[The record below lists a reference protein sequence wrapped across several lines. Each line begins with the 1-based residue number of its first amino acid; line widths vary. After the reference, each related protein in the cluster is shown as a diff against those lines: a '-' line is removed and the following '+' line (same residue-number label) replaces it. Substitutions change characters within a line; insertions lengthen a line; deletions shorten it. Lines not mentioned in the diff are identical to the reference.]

1 MTKTIEI
8 KAVFIRERIRF
19 DGSDT
24 IIGDIRL
31 VETPQNGFVF
41 GDHPLSIK
49 GEANIDQ
56 LRPLGTYLFYGSW
69 SKYTNKRTSQTEN
82 QFRFVSFVESQPLD
96 RDSVISYLQAKGK
109 GCGVGRARAVKMV
122 EKFGSSAVKIAREQ
136 PDVIAAAI
144 PGVDLENAQAL
155 AAALE
160 IDKHREHCHIELMGL
175 MRGRGFPRKTAD
187 LAMQEWGNRAPDV
200 IKADPYKLMQFRGCG
215 FKRTDQMYL
224 QLGHSSAR
232 MKRQALCAWY
242 SMASDSSGDTWFPI
256 ERCAAMIRGQI
267 GSAANPLKAVML
279 AKRAR
284 IVDVRRDPSG
294 KVWVAEAKKSNHEK
308 AIAECLARAAKE
320 SIELVDPSWLSGTE
334 LRNHQVEQVSP
345 ILARKP
351 AVWILGGSPGTGKTF
366 TAAAVIRLLGQKHG
380 WESIA
385 VAAPTGKAAVRITE
399 AMKNNRV
406 PLRAKTIH
414 SLLGVAAADAGGN
427 WGFKHCESNPLPFS
441 FVVVD
446 ESSMIDSG
454 LMAALL
460 KARAVG
466 TGIIFI
472 GDVNQLA
479 PVGHG
484 APLRDMIAAGL
495 PYAELTEIQRNS
507 GRIVQACADIRD
519 GHRFSFSPRVDLA
532 AGENLAVVPADKD
545 EQQIDKMLRSLDSAR
560 AQGLDPVWDVQVL
573 CPVNKKSK
581 ISRAAL
587 NRILQAEMNKNPA
600 VPNCPFR
607 VGDKLVNSKNLFF
620 KSVEFDETSAD
631 IQTNEK
637 NEVYVA
643 NGELARVLEIDGQVI
658 IAELF
663 NPSRTI
669 QIFRSKQAENQ
680 DDGDDGEDD
689 GPQTGCTFDLGYALS
704 VHKFQGSE
712 IPVAVVMLDQYPG
725 AKLVQTREYLYTAI
739 SRAKQLCLCV
749 GKTETAYA
757 MVGRRALWNR
767 KTFLADSIK
776 EACA

>member
-1 MTKTIEI
+1 M
-8 KAVFIRERIRF
+8 
-19 DGSDT
+19 D
-24 IIGDIRL
+24 
-31 VETPQNGFVF
+31 TPQNGFVF
-41 GDHPLSIK
+41 GSDPLSIK

-56 LRPLGTYLFYGSW
+56 LRPYGTYLFYGSW
-69 SKYTNKRTSQTEN
+69 AKYTNKRSRKVEN

-96 RDSVISYLQAKGK
+96 PDSVISYLQTKGK
-109 GCGVGRARAVKMV
+109 GCGVGRARAVKLV
-122 EKFGSSAVKIAREQ
+122 EKFGSSAVQVAREQ
-136 PDVIAAAI
+136 PEVIAAAL
-144 PGVDLENAQAL
+144 PGVDLANAQAL

-160 IDKHREHCHIELMGL
+160 IDKHREHCHIELMAL

-187 LAMQEWGNRAPDV
+187 LAMQQWGNRAPEV
-200 IKADPYKLMQFRGCG
+200 IKSDPYKLMAFRGCG

-224 QLGHSSAR
+224 QLGHSPAR

-256 ERCAAMIRGQI
+256 ERCAALIRGQI
-267 GSAANPLKAVML
+267 GSAANPLKAVTL
-279 AKRAR
+279 AKRAK
-284 IVDVRRDPSG
+284 IVDVRRDQAG
-294 KVWVAEAKKSNHEK
+294 KVWVAELKKSQHEK
-308 AIAECLARAAKE
+308 AIAECLARAARE
-320 SIELVDPSWLSGTE
+320 TVELIDAELLAGTE
-334 LRNHQVEQVSP
+334 LRSHQVEQVSP

-351 AVWILGGSPGTGKTF
+351 AVWILGGSPGCGKTF
-366 TAAAVIRLLGQKHG
+366 TAAALIRLLGHKHG

-414 SLLGVAAADAGGN
+414 SMLGVAAADSSGN

-441 FVVVD
+441 FIVVD
-446 ESSMIDSG
+446 ESSMIDAG

-507 GRIVQACADIRD
+507 GRIVQACAEIRD
-519 GHRFSFSPRVDLA
+519 GRRFSFSPRIA
-532 AGENLAVVPADKD
+532 PSAGENLVVVPASGD
-545 EQQIDKMLRSLDSAR
+545 ERQIEKMLRSIDLATR
-560 AQGLDPVWDVQVL
+560 AGHDRVWDIQVL

-587 NRILQAEMNKNPA
+587 NRVLQAELNPNPA
-600 VPNCPFR
+600 IPNCPFR
-607 VGDKLVNSKNLFF
+607 VGDKLVNTKNRFF
-620 KSVEFDETSAD
+620 RSIEFDATSAD
-631 IQTNEK
+631 VQTNEK

-643 NGELARVLEIDGQVI
+643 NGELAQVLEVDGQTVI
-658 IAELF
+658 ARLF
-663 NPSRTI
+663 NPDRTI
-669 QIFRSKQAENQ
+669 QIYRGQQQ
-680 DDGDDGEDD
+680 DPDEPGQEDD
-689 GPQTGCTFDLGYALS
+689 EGPQTGCTFDLGYALS

-712 IPVAVVMLDQYPG
+712 IPIAIVMLDQYPG

-739 SRAKQLCLCV
+739 SRAKQLCLCI
-749 GKTETAYA
+749 GQAETAYA
-757 MVGRRALWNR
+757 MIGRRALWNR
-767 KTFLADSIK
+767 KTFLV
-776 EACA
+776 EAIRGGASHGA